1 MSELFEPDGPHDH
14 RIAAA
19 APEGLLRDLNEA
31 GVLTAADVQ
40 VAARVGGLAVLADGR
55 GAEHDLALLALALCV
70 RSVRG
75 GSVCLDLA
83 TVAAS
88 TEAPDG
94 WTWPDHDA
102 WCAAIDGSALV
113 ATGVL
118 HRAGSL
124 VHLDRYLRE
133 ERQVADDLRARERQ
147 PAPDVDLGVLEHGVT
162 RVFPAPADEEQR
174 AAARH
179 ALTRGTTVL
188 TGGPGTGKTTAVAG
202 LLALLAEQAEQDPG
216 GRPPRVALAAPT
228 GKAAA
233 RLTEAVAASALRFSA
248 ADQERVARLVQG
260 APATTL
266 HRLLGARPDSSVRF
280 RHHRGN
286 RLPHDVVVVDEAS
299 MLSLTL
305 TARLLEAVRPDARLL
320 LVGDPDQL
328 ASVEA
333 GAVLADLV
341 AGFGEQDG
349 PVVRLRTSH
358 RFGASIG
365 ALAAALRDGDTGTD
379 TGTDYEGDGSDASVL
394 GLLRGVRRAPGSPA
408 DPSAPVGFVDLAEPA
423 TEAALD
429 EALRPLVLPTARAV
443 RAAALAGDGAAALA
457 LLAEHRLLC
466 AHRSGPAGVAA
477 QNRRVEAWLAEED
490 PGVVPGGSY
499 AGRPLLVSR
508 NDPGLGLANGDTGV
522 VVRAPD
528 GSFRAVFATAGA
540 PRELA
545 LSRVGDVETMHA
557 LTIHKAQGS
566 QAERITVLLP
576 GPESRL
582 LTRELLYT
590 AITRAQRSVCL
601 VGSEEAVGA
610 AVGRHVQR
618 ASGLRERLG
627 ATDGPG

>member
-14 RIAAA
+14 RIAAV
-19 APEGLLRDLNEA
+19 APEGPLRLLNHA

-40 VAARVGGLAVLADGR
+40 VATRVGGLAALADGR

-75 GSVCLDLA
+75 GSVCLDLD

-94 WTWPDHDA
+94 WSWPDRDA
-102 WCAAIDGSALV
+102 WSAAIDGSALV

-147 PAPDVDLGVLEHGVT
+147 AAPDVDLAVLERGVT
-162 RVFPAPADEEQR
+162 RVFPASGDEEQR

-179 ALTRGTTVL
+179 ALTRRTTVL

-202 LLALLAEQAEQDPG
+202 LLALLAEQAEHDPA
-216 GRPPRVALAAPT
+216 GRAPRVALAAPT

-233 RLTEAVAASALRFSA
+233 RLTEAVAESARRFSA

-305 TARLLEAVRPDARLL
+305 TARLLEAVRPEARLL

-341 AGFGEQDG
+341 AGFGDPSDPADPADPAG

-365 ALAAALRDGDTGTD
+365 TLAAALRDADAGADA
-379 TGTDYEGDGSDASVL
+379 DGEAGVL
-394 GLLRGVRRAPGSPA
+394 AQLRAVRRTPGSPV

-443 RAAALAGDGAAALA
+443 RAAALAGDAEGALA
-457 LLAEHRLLC
+457 LLGEHRLLC

-477 QNRRVEAWLAEED
+477 QNRRVETWLAEED

-522 VVRAPD
+522 VVRAAD
-528 GSFRAVFATAGA
+528 GSFRAVFATPGR

-566 QAERITVLLP
+566 QAERVTVLLP

-590 AITRAQRSVCL
+590 AVTRAQRSVCL
-601 VGSEEAVGA
+601 VGSEEAVSA

-618 ASGLRERLG
+618 ASGLRERLR
-627 ATDGPG
+627 ATD

>member
-14 RIAAA
+14 RIAAV
-19 APEGLLRDLNEA
+19 APEGLLRDLNHA

-40 VAARVGGLAVLADGR
+40 VATRVGGLAVLADGR

-83 TVAAS
+83 SVAAS
-88 TEAPDG
+88 TEVPTG

-133 ERQVADDLRARERQ
+133 ERQVADDLRLRERQ
-147 PAPDVDLGVLEHGVT
+147 PAPGVDLGLLEQGVT
-162 RVFPAPADEEQR
+162 RVFPAPGDEEQR

-179 ALTRGTTVL
+179 ALTHRTTVL

-202 LLALLAEQAEQDPG
+202 LLALLAEQAERGPG

-233 RLTEAVAASALRFSA
+233 RLTEAVAESARRFSP
-248 ADQERVARLVQG
+248 ADQDRVARLVQG

-365 ALAAALRDGDTGTD
+365 TLAAALRDGDTDGP
-379 TGTDYEGDGSDASVL
+379 GDGAGEDAGVL

-408 DPSAPVGFVDLAEPA
+408 DPSEPVGFVDLAEPA

-429 EALRPLVLPTARAV
+429 EALRPLVLPMARAV

-540 PRELA
+540 SRELA

-590 AITRAQRSVCL
+590 AVTRAQRSVCL
-601 VGSEEAVGA
+601 VGSEEAIGA

-618 ASGLRERLG
+618 ASGLRERLR
-627 ATDGPG
+627 ATEGPG

>member
-19 APEGLLRDLNEA
+19 APEGVLRAFNHA

-40 VAARVGGLAVLADGR
+40 VATRVTGLAVLADGR
-55 GAEHDLALLALALCV
+55 GAEDDLALLALALCV
-70 RSVRG
+70 RSVRS
-75 GSVCLDLA
+75 GSVCLDLD
-83 TVAAS
+83 TVTVS
-88 TEAPDG
+88 TAAPDG
-94 WTWPDHDA
+94 WDWPDHDT
-102 WCAAIDGSALV
+102 WCAAIDDSALV

-118 HRAGSL
+118 HRGGSL

-133 ERQVADDLRARERQ
+133 ERQVADDLRVRERQ
-147 PAPDVDLGVLEHGVT
+147 PAPAVDLGVLEHGVT
-162 RVFPAPADEEQR
+162 RVFPAPEDEEQR
-174 AAARH
+174 TAARH
-179 ALTRGTTVL
+179 ALTRRTTVL

-202 LLALLAEQAEQDPG
+202 LLALLAEQAEHDPR
-216 GRPPRVALAAPT
+216 GRAPRVALAAPT

-233 RLTEAVAASALRFSA
+233 RLTEAVAESAQRFAA
-248 ADQERVARLVQG
+248 ADSERVARLVQG

-341 AGFGEQDG
+341 AGFGDATGRES

-365 ALAAALRDGDTGTD
+365 ALAAALRDADVERGTGPA
-379 TGTDYEGDGSDASVL
+379 TGEPAAAERVL
-394 GLLRGVRRAPGSPA
+394 GLLRDVRRRPGAPV
-408 DPSAPVGFVDLAEPA
+408 DPTAPVGFVAMAEPA
-423 TEAALD
+423 TEGALD

-443 RAAALAGDGAAALA
+443 RAAALAGDAAAALA

-477 QNRRVEAWLAEED
+477 QNRRVETWLAEED

-528 GSFRAVFATAGA
+528 GAFRAVFATPGR

-566 QAERITVLLP
+566 QAERVTVLLP

-590 AITRAQRSVCL
+590 AVTRAQRSVCL
-601 VGSEEAVGA
+601 VGSEEAVTA

-618 ASGLRERLG
+618 ASGLRERLR
-627 ATDGPG
+627 AAD

>member
-1 MSELFEPDGPHDH
+1 MSEVFEPDGPHDH
-14 RIAAA
+14 RIAAVA
-19 APEGLLRDLNEA
+19 AADGPLRALNLA

-40 VAARVGGLAVLADGR
+40 VATRVGGLAVLADGR
-55 GAEHDLALLALALCV
+55 GAEDDLALLALALCV
-70 RSVRG
+70 RSVRS

-83 TVAAS
+83 TVASS

-94 WTWPDHDA
+94 WSWPAHDA
-102 WCAAIDGSALV
+102 WCAAIDGSALA

-118 HRAGSL
+118 HRDGPL

-133 ERQVADDLRARERQ
+133 ERQVADDLRARGEQ
-147 PAPDVDLGVLEHGVT
+147 PAPGVDRGVLEHGVA
-162 RVFPAPADEEQR
+162 RVFPAPGDEEQR

-179 ALTRGTTVL
+179 ALTRRTTVL

-202 LLALLAEQAEQDPG
+202 LLALLAEQAEQDPA
-216 GRPPRVALAAPT
+216 GRAPRVALAAPT

-233 RLTEAVAASALRFSA
+233 RLTEAVAASARRFSA
-248 ADQERVARLVQG
+248 TDQERVSRLVRG

-299 MLSLTL
+299 MLSLTM
-305 TARLLEAVRPDARLL
+305 TARLLEAVRPEARLL

-341 AGFGEQDG
+341 AGFGERDDG

-365 ALAAALRDGDTGTD
+365 ALAAALRDADEGADADT
-379 TGTDYEGDGSDASVL
+379 DAGAESVL
-394 GLLRGVRRAPGSPA
+394 GLLRDVRREPGAALDPA
-408 DPSAPVGFVDLAEPA
+408 APVAFVELPEPA
-423 TEAALD
+423 AESALD

-443 RAAALAGDGAAALA
+443 RAAALAGDGARALE
-457 LLAEHRLLC
+457 LLGAHRLLC

-490 PGVVPGGSY
+490 PGVVPGGAY

-528 GSFRAVFATAGA
+528 GSFRAVFATPGE

-566 QAERITVLLP
+566 QADRITVLLP

-590 AITRAQRSVCL
+590 AVTRAQRSVCL
-601 VGSEEAVGA
+601 VGSEEAVAA

-618 ASGLRERLG
+618 ASGLRERLR
-627 ATDGPG
+627 ATD

>member
-19 APEGLLRDLNEA
+19 AAADGPLRVLNLA

-40 VAARVGGLAVLADGR
+40 VATRVGGLAVLADGR
-55 GAEHDLALLALALCV
+55 GAEDDLALLALALCV
-70 RSVRG
+70 RSVRS

-83 TVAAS
+83 TVASS

-94 WTWPDHDA
+94 WTWPAHDA

-118 HRAGSL
+118 HRDGPL

-133 ERQVADDLRARERQ
+133 ERQVADDLRARAEQ
-147 PAPDVDLGVLEHGVT
+147 PAPGVDRGVLEHGAA
-162 RVFPAPADEEQR
+162 RVFPAPGDEEQR

-179 ALTRGTTVL
+179 ALTRRTTVL

-202 LLALLAEQAEQDPG
+202 LLALLAEQAEQDPS
-216 GRPPRVALAAPT
+216 GRAPRVALAAPT

-233 RLTEAVAASALRFSA
+233 RLTEAVAASARRFSA
-248 ADQERVARLVQG
+248 TDQERVSRLVRG

-299 MLSLTL
+299 MLSLTM
-305 TARLLEAVRPDARLL
+305 TARLLEAVRPEARLL

-341 AGFGEQDG
+341 AGFGEHDAG

-365 ALAAALRDGDTGTD
+365 ALAAALRDAD
-379 TGTDYEGDGSDASVL
+379 DGAERVL
-394 GLLRGVRRAPGSPA
+394 GLLRDVRRGPGAAA
-408 DPSAPVGFVDLAEPA
+408 DPAAPVAFVELPEPA
-423 TEAALD
+423 AESTLD

-443 RAAALAGDGAAALA
+443 RAAALAGNGARALE

-477 QNRRVEAWLAEED
+477 QNRRVETWLAEED

-528 GSFRAVFATAGA
+528 GSFRAVFATPGE

-566 QAERITVLLP
+566 QADRITVLLP

-590 AITRAQRSVCL
+590 AVTRAQRSVCL
-601 VGSEEAVGA
+601 VGSEDAVAA

-618 ASGLRERLG
+618 ASGLRERLR
-627 ATDGPG
+627 ATD